1 MDVMLEIMRLNVDIF
16 SLFSVFSFQ
25 KMTFSKVLY
34 SGVIISSFFSFNPSF
49 FKVATC
55 IVLFQYP

>member
-16 SLFSVFSFQ
+16 SLFTVFSFQ
-25 KMTFSKVLY
+25 KMTFSKILY
-34 SGVIISSFFSFNPSF
+34 SGVIISAFFSFNSSF